1 MTKNEGRRYWQ
12 VPQITASDK
21 EGHRR
26 RSPFNSRNKSWR
38 SLHSKKIVKLYMP
51 PVKSKKN
58 SRYSPTKT
66 SAKTTRSVK
75 QSSRRGVRT
84 PTPQGIRTLLTLP
97 TPQGIKHLEVTST
110 F

>member
-21 EGHRR
+21 EGRRR

-75 QSSRRGVRT
+75 ESSRRGVRT
-84 PTPQGIRTLLTLP
+84 LLTSPTPQRS
-97 TPQGIKHLEVTST
+97 KHLEVTSA